1 MTMVKAIQFHKTGR
15 PSVLKWEEV
24 KLGKPIKSQALV
36 RHTAI
41 GLNYIDT
48 YQRSGLYPLPMPS
61 GLGGEAAGV
70 VEAIGADV
78 KHVKVGDRVAY
89 AGGGPGAY
97 SEARIMDANP
107 LVRIPHGIADEA
119 AAAMMLK
126 GMTVEYL
133 IRRTYPVKAGQT
145 VLFHAA
151 AGGVGLIAGQWLDAL
166 GVRAIGTAGGP
177 AKVKLANAHGYAE
190 VIDYNKK
197 DFVKEVMRL
206 TKKEGVPVVFDSI
219 GKSTWEGSLNCL
231 QPRGYMVSFGNA
243 SGAVESFAP
252 GVLAAKGSLFLTRPS
267 LVAYN
272 STRKELEASSKALF
286 TMVKSGK
293 VKIEINQTYALK
305 DAKKAHIDLESRKT
319 TGSTILIP

>member
-1 MTMVKAIQFHKTGR
+1 M
-15 PSVLKWEEV
+15 
-24 KLGKPIKSQALV
+24 
-36 RHTAI
+36 
-41 GLNYIDT
+41 
-48 YQRSGLYPLPMPS
+48 
-61 GLGGEAAGV
+61 AA
-70 VEAIGADV
+70 D
-78 KHVKVGDRVAY
+78 
-89 AGGGPGAY
+89 
-97 SEARIMDANP
+97 P
-107 LVRIPHGIADEA
+107 LVRIPRGISDEA

-133 IRRTYPVKAGQT
+133 IRRTYPVKKGQT

-151 AGGVGLIAGQWLDAL
+151 AGGVGLIAGQWLNAL

-177 AKVKLANAHGYAE
+177 AKVKLAKAHGYAE

-197 DFVKEVMRL
+197 DFAKEVMRL
-206 TKKEGVPVVFDSI
+206 TKKEGVPVVYDSI
-219 GKSTWEGSLNCL
+219 GKSTWEGSLDCL

-252 GVLAAKGSLFLTRPS
+252 GILAAKGSLFLTRPS

-272 STRKELEASSKALF
+272 ATRKELEASSKALF

-305 DAKKAHIDLESRKT
+305 DAKQAHLDLESRKT